1 MKKRILTVLLAVCLV
16 FALGT
21 VSALAADDTT
31 TSSDVIGS
39 ITSGSTTKEYT
50 DVDEFLSAANSVEAG
65 SRIELLANIEV
76 DLDEVASTSA
86 AIVINDNNVVFDG
99 NKNTITAKSA
109 SAGDNGS
116 HVISVEGNVQATI
129 QELIINGNSVA
140 HHGIHVYGGA
150 MATINDV
157 TISGH
162 CAYGLVVNEAN
173 ATVTG
178 LKVGAGAEGAWGSV
192 NVDSKDSKAEA
203 SFSNSEFVS
212 DFVLDSQTDST
223 NNVTLTQVSANIV
236 KTNTNAGDTVQS
248 AGNNT
253 INVNGGN
260 ITTISLNGAG
270 TDKVD
275 VKGQAT
281 VVTIENKHSDTEAKP
296 QVTVTNST
304 VKNIDTS
311 KFELKANDSEIN
323 GSDQTDS
330 VAKVGDQ
337 YFDTLQEAINA
348 AQNGTTKTVTLLKN
362 FEVDITNTTD
372 SLYRINGS
380 ITIDGDNRTIT
391 IKDIDAERDVKIFN
405 VTSGTVTFEDLT
417 IDGNDV
423 AKHGI
428 QAFGTG
434 TNVTLNNVTSNENT
448 GYGVLANGGAKVSA
462 TKLYTDDNGWG
473 GVNVDKGAKFTMNS
487 GTLGEEFSVVVESQ
501 DNSVTSDTVANL
513 INGTYNKIQIK
524 TNKSDVN
531 ISGGSYT
538 DIVGYSDSKGSYTP
552 NSGDASVTGGT
563 FRNNVNEFATV
574 NYVVSGSRGYTYFN
588 DFDKAM
594 AYAGV
599 GDDIDFIGSSTTRT
613 HTVRFYYE
621 NNVYD
626 VYEVVDDDEVELP
639 TGQYDGKRID
649 GWKRDDGKVF
659 KPGDDVTITRNT
671 DFTVILRN
679 GQYNIVIGDDIKHG
693 DVSTDVSSA
702 DKGATVYIYV
712 DPDIGYVLDD
722 LDVYYGYRNQ
732 YSVNVKFVRTGVYS
746 FIMPGNDVYITATF
760 RYESL
765 PFTDVN
771 RGQWFYDEVY
781 YVYTNGMMEGD
792 SATTFNPDGRMTRA
806 MFWAVLGRIDG
817 ATITGND
824 WAEEARAW
832 AMREGVSDGTNP
844 NDYVTREQMV
854 TMLWRYAGEKN
865 GSASLIRYTDADKIS
880 SYAVEAMRWA
890 IGNGIIEGMTSTTL
904 EPQGTATRAQCAAIF
919 MRFDQM

>member
-21 VSALAADDTT
+21 VTALADGST
-31 TSSDVIGS
+31 TSSSSDVGS
-39 ITSGSTTKEYT
+39 IKSGDTTYYYVNA
-50 DVDEFLSAANSVEAG
+50 DDFVAAINAANEGSVVT
-65 SRIELLANIEV
+65 LLKDITVSLDSVADTNGAINI
-76 DLDEVASTSA
+76 TKN
-86 AIVINDNNVVFDG
+86 ITINGG
-99 NKNTITAKSA
+99 NNTITASTTSGKA
-109 SAGDNGS
+109 VNR
-116 HVISVEGNVQATI
+116 HVINVVNATAAI
-129 QELIINGNSVA
+129 NNVIIDGHNVA
-140 HHGIHVYGGA
+140 KHGVNVYVTSGTTTVNLTGVTSKNNIGYGVCNGGA
-150 MATINDV
+150 SVVA
-157 TISGH
+157 SGLNTS
-162 CAYGLVVNEAN
+162 GN
-173 ATVTG
+173 G
-178 LKVGAGAEGAWGSV
+178 WGGV
-192 NVDSKDSKAEA
+192 NVDPNKNTTA
-203 SFSNSEFVS
+203 SFSMSSGNLAEDASV
-212 DFVLDSQTDST
+212 VLDSDQNQTNT
-223 NNVTLTQVSANIV
+223 VTLTGGTYKTVM
-236 KTNTNAGDTVQS
+236 TNTPDNDGERSRGTNDITVS
-248 AGNNT
+248 GATVG
-253 INVNGGN
+253 
-260 ITTISLNGAG
+260 TISLNGTG

-275 VKGQAT
+275 IINNAT
-281 VVTIENKHSDTEAKP
+281 VNEIVSGRTDSAKP
-296 QVTVTNST
+296 AITVTGST
-304 VKNIDTS
+304 VEKIDTS
-311 KFELKANDSEIN
+311 DFELKANDSEIN

-330 VAKVGDQ
+330 VAKVGNQ

-639 TGQYDGKRID
+639 TGQYDGKKID
-649 GWKRDDGKVF
+649 GWKRDDGDVF
-659 KPGDDVTITRNT
+659 TAGKSVQITRNT

-679 GQYNIVIGDDIKHG
+679 GQYNIVIDDDIKHG

-722 LDVYYGYRNQ
+722 LDVYYGSRNQ

-746 FIMPGNDVYITATF
+746 FIMPNASVYITATF
-760 RYESL
+760 KYAAL

-771 RGQWFYDEVY
+771 RNQWFYDEVF

>member
-1 MKKRILTVLLAVCLV
+1 M
-16 FALGT
+16 
-21 VSALAADDTT
+21 
-31 TSSDVIGS
+31 
-39 ITSGSTTKEYT
+39 
-50 DVDEFLSAANSVEAG
+50 
-65 SRIELLANIEV
+65 
-76 DLDEVASTSA
+76 
-86 AIVINDNNVVFDG
+86 
-99 NKNTITAKSA
+99 
-109 SAGDNGS
+109 
-116 HVISVEGNVQATI
+116 
-129 QELIINGNSVA
+129 
-140 HHGIHVYGGA
+140 
-150 MATINDV
+150 
-157 TISGH
+157 
-162 CAYGLVVNEAN
+162 
-173 ATVTG
+173 
-178 LKVGAGAEGAWGSV
+178 
-192 NVDSKDSKAEA
+192 
-203 SFSNSEFVS
+203 
-212 DFVLDSQTDST
+212 
-223 NNVTLTQVSANIV
+223 
-236 KTNTNAGDTVQS
+236 
-248 AGNNT
+248 
-253 INVNGGN
+253 
-260 ITTISLNGAG
+260 
-270 TDKVD
+270 
-275 VKGQAT
+275 
-281 VVTIENKHSDTEAKP
+281 
-296 QVTVTNST
+296 
-304 VKNIDTS
+304 
-311 KFELKANDSEIN
+311 
-323 GSDQTDS
+323 
-330 VAKVGDQ
+330 
-337 YFDTLQEAINA
+337 
-348 AQNGTTKTVTLLKN
+348 
-362 FEVDITNTTD
+362 
-372 SLYRINGS
+372 
-380 ITIDGDNRTIT
+380 
-391 IKDIDAERDVKIFN
+391 
-405 VTSGTVTFEDLT
+405 
-417 IDGNDV
+417 
-423 AKHGI
+423 
-428 QAFGTG
+428 
-434 TNVTLNNVTSNENT
+434 
-448 GYGVLANGGAKVSA
+448 
-462 TKLYTDDNGWG
+462 
-473 GVNVDKGAKFTMNS
+473 NVDKGAKFTMNS

-626 VYEVVDDDEVELP
+626 VYEVVHDDEVELP

-679 GQYNIVIGDDIKHG
+679 GQYNIVIDDDIKHG

-722 LDVYYGYRNQ
+722 LNVYYGANNR
-732 YSVNVKFVRTGVYS
+732 YSVTVSYVRAGVYK
-746 FIMPGNDVYITATF
+746 FTMPNASVYITATF
-760 RYESL
+760 KYAAL

-771 RGQWFYDEVY
+771 RSQWFYDEVY

>member
-21 VSALAADDTT
+21 VSALADESDAATEPSYVAKIGNQQYESLKDAVRAVTTTEKTTIKLLSDCSGEGIIVPEGKNIVFDFDGHTYTISGQAVGSLGTESNGFQLLKNSTIVMQNGEIIADHNTVQVVIQNYSNLTLNNMTIDATKGSNNVSYVMSNNCGAVYLTGSTSLTATENGVAFDVCDYNGYTGVTVTVDTTGTIIGEIEVSNPNGDDSNEQLIIKRGNFVGSFDVQDENQPVEVTGGSFKNSDDTANKSVQNYFPDDQALT
-31 TSSDVIGS
+31 VDNNGNVVSDTDNSEARIGS
-39 ITSGSTTKEYT
+39 TYYDTLAGAI
-50 DVDEFLSAANSVEAG
+50 AAAEAG
-65 SRIELLANIEV
+65 DTVILVDDIEV
-76 DLDEVASTSA
+76 DLTSLTSTSQG
-86 AIVINDNNVVFDG
+86 VFDIS
-99 NKNTITAKSA
+99 KNITID
-109 SAGDNGS
+109 G
-116 HVISVEGNVQATI
+116 
-129 QELIINGNSVA
+129 
-140 HHGIHVYGGA
+140 
-150 MATINDV
+150 
-157 TISGH
+157 
-162 CAYGLVVNEAN
+162 
-173 ATVTG
+173 
-178 LKVGAGAEGAWGSV
+178 
-192 NVDSKDSKAEA
+192 
-203 SFSNSEFVS
+203 
-212 DFVLDSQTDST
+212 
-223 NNVTLTQVSANIV
+223 
-236 KTNTNAGDTVQS
+236 
-248 AGNNT
+248 GNNT
-253 INVNGGN
+253 IKA
-260 ITTISLNGAG
+260 IS
-270 TDKVD
+270 TETE
-275 VKGQAT
+275 KGQGH
-281 VVTIENKHSDTEAKP
+281 VFLIRSDVTI
-296 QVTVTNST
+296 
-304 VKNIDTS
+304 KN
-311 KFELKANDSEIN
+311 
-323 GSDQTDS
+323 
-330 VAKVGDQ
+330 
-337 YFDTLQEAINA
+337 
-348 AQNGTTKTVTLLKN
+348 
-362 FEVDITNTTD
+362 
-372 SLYRINGS
+372 
-380 ITIDGDNRTIT
+380 
-391 IKDIDAERDVKIFN
+391 
-405 VTSGTVTFEDLT
+405 LT
-417 IDGNDV
+417 IDGNRQI
-423 AKHGI
+423 ARTGI
-428 QAFGTG
+428 QAYGASA
-434 TNVTLNNVTSNENT
+434 NVDIENVYIHDCYA
-448 GYGVLANGGAKVSA
+448 YGVLVNNGATVNAKQLRTS
-462 TKLYTDDNGWG
+462 DNGWG
-473 GVNVDKGAKFTMNS
+473 GVNADTNGASSKFSMSS
-487 GTLGEEFSVVVESQ
+487 GTLNETYSVVVED
-501 DNSVTSDTVANL
+501 DNTTATTDVNL
-513 INGTYNKIQIK
+513 SGGTYNNIQIK
-524 TNKSDVN
+524 TDKTDVN

-599 GDDIDFIGSSTTRT
+599 GDDIDFIVSSTTRT
-613 HTVRFYYE
+613 HRVRFYYE

-626 VYEVVDDDEVELP
+626 TYEVVDYDEVELP
-639 TGQYDGKRID
+639 TGQYDGKKID

-679 GQYNIVIGDDIKHG
+679 GAYDIVIDDDIKHG

-746 FIMPGNDVYITATF
+746 FIMPGNNVYITATF

-771 RGQWFYDEVY
+771 RSQWFYDEVY